1 MTTSSTYAE
10 APAAPVNSPARV
22 ATASFIGTAIE
33 FYDFYVYATAAALVI
48 GPVFFPSGSG
58 TAQMLAAFLTF
69 GIAFL
74 ARPLGSALFGHFG
87 DRIGRK
93 STLVASLLLMGVST
107 TAIGVLPGYDS
118 IGVWAPIILC
128 LLRFGQ
134 GLGLGGEWGGAALL
148 ATENA
153 PEGKRA
159 WFGMFPQ
166 LGPSIGFLAANGLF
180 LTLALVLSDEQFR
193 EWGWR
198 IPFLLSAALVLVG
211 LYVRLKLEE
220 SPVFAKAVAR
230 HERVKMPVVD
240 LFSRYWLPTLLGAA
254 AMVVCYALFYISTVF
269 SLSYGVTTLG
279 YSRET
284 FLGLLC
290 FAVVF
295 MALATPL
302 SAWLSDRYGRKPV
315 LIVGGLLA
323 VASGFTME
331 PLLTSGSTAGVAL
344 FLAIELF
351 LMGVTFAP
359 MGALLPEL
367 FPTHVRYTGA
377 SAAYNLGGIVGASAA
392 PFFAQK
398 LVSMGGLSWVG
409 GYVSVAAVISLIAVL
424 CLKETR
430 NTQPQSDQNS
440 TLTACEARVA
450 LARAAS
456 TDSSRARHTPMR
468 RVPLISG
475 LPNRRMAVS
484 GSLSA
489 APRLAKLVC
498 CDCPSGRI
506 TAEAEGPNWRTTGI
520 GRPRMARAC
529 RANCDRSWEIRV
541 TRPVSCGRGETSL
554 NHTWSPFTNSS
565 TPNRPRPPRAS
576 VTALATR
583 CDSASA
589 FGLMACG
596 CHDSW

>member
-1 MTTSSTYAE
+1 
-10 APAAPVNSPARV
+10 
-22 ATASFIGTAIE
+22 
-33 FYDFYVYATAAALVI
+33 VI

-153 PEGKRA
+153 PPGKRA

-220 SPVFAKAVAR
+220 SPVFAKAIAR

-240 LFSRYWLPTLLGAA
+240 LFSKYWVPTLLGAA

-269 SLSYGVTTLG
+269 SLSYGVSTLG

-295 MALATPL
+295 MGLATPL
-302 SAWLSDRYGRKPV
+302 SAWASDRFGRKPV
-315 LIVGGLLA
+315 LIVGAIAALL
-323 VASGFTME
+323 SGFAME
-331 PLLTSGSTAGVAL
+331 PLLGSGSMPLVAL
-344 FLAIELF
+344 FLTLELF

-367 FPTHVRYTGA
+367 FPTNVRYTGA
-377 SAAYNLGGIVGASAA
+377 GVAYNLGGILGASIAPYIAQLLAA
-392 PFFAQK
+392 H
-398 LVSMGGLSWVG
+398 GGLSWVG
-409 GYVSVAAVISLIAVL
+409 GYVSVAAAISLIGVL
-424 CLKETR
+424 LMRETR
-430 NTQPQSDQNS
+430 D
-440 TLTACEARVA
+440 
-450 LARAAS
+450 AS
-456 TDSSRARHTPMR
+456 
-468 RVPLISG
+468 
-475 LPNRRMAVS
+475 
-484 GSLSA
+484 
-489 APRLAKLVC
+489 LV
-498 CDCPSGRI
+498 
-506 TAEAEGPNWRTTGI
+506 
-520 GRPRMARAC
+520 
-529 RANCDRSWEIRV
+529 
-541 TRPVSCGRGETSL
+541 
-554 NHTWSPFTNSS
+554 
-565 TPNRPRPPRAS
+565 
-576 VTALATR
+576 
-583 CDSASA
+583 
-589 FGLMACG
+589 
-596 CHDSW
+596 

>member
-1 MTTSSTYAE
+1 MTTSSTYNNNDE
-10 APAAPVNSPARV
+10 TAAPPTNSPARV

-48 GPVFFPSGSG
+48 GPVFFPQTSG
-58 TAQMLAAFLTF
+58 TAQMLSAFLTF

-87 DRIGRK
+87 DRVGRK
-93 STLVASLLLMGVST
+93 STLVASLLLMGVCT
-107 TAIGVLPGYDS
+107 TLIGVLPGYDS
-118 IGVWAPIILC
+118 IGAWAPILLC

-153 PEGKRA
+153 PKGKRA

-180 LTLALVLSDEQFR
+180 LTLAMTLTDEQFR
-193 EWGWR
+193 SWGWR
-198 IPFLLSAALVLVG
+198 IPFLLSAALVIVG

-230 HERVKMPVVD
+230 HERVKMPVVE
-240 LFSRYWLPTLLGAA
+240 LFAQYWVPTLLGAA

-269 SLSYGVTTLG
+269 SLSYGVSTLG

-284 FLGLLC
+284 FLALLC

-302 SAWLSDRYGRKPV
+302 SAWLSDKYGRKPV
-315 LIVGGLLA
+315 LIVGGVLA
-323 VASGFTME
+323 IGSGFLME
-331 PLLTSGSTAGVAL
+331 PLLTSGSTTGVAL

-398 LVSMGGLSWVG
+398 LVAMGGLSWVG
-409 GYVSVAAVISLIAVL
+409 GYVSAAAVLSLIAVL

-430 NTQPQSDQNS
+430 
-440 TLTACEARVA
+440 
-450 LARAAS
+450 
-456 TDSSRARHTPMR
+456 HTE
-468 RVPLISG
+468 L
-475 LPNRRMAVS
+475 
-484 GSLSA
+484 
-489 APRLAKLVC
+489 
-498 CDCPSGRI
+498 
-506 TAEAEGPNWRTTGI
+506 
-520 GRPRMARAC
+520 
-529 RANCDRSWEIRV
+529 
-541 TRPVSCGRGETSL
+541 
-554 NHTWSPFTNSS
+554 
-565 TPNRPRPPRAS
+565 
-576 VTALATR
+576 
-583 CDSASA
+583 
-589 FGLMACG
+589 
-596 CHDSW
+596 